1 MGTIGIIAN
10 PSSGKDIRRLVSHAT
25 TVDNNEKLNI
35 VERIILAAQAYGV
48 RDFLIMPDTFQTGY
62 TAIDHLNN
70 LGELTGKIEI
80 LDMTINGSV
89 DDTILAAAEMEKRN
103 IDCIVVL
110 GGDGTSRAVAKSIKN
125 TPIIPLSTGTNN
137 VYPDLIEGTV
147 AGMAAA
153 MIASGR
159 YDLSKITRRDKR
171 IEIYKNEVLMDIAL
185 VDAVITSNPVQGS
198 KAIWNTEEIS
208 KIIVSRAHPASIGFS
223 SIAGCRK
230 IVSVEDDFGMCV
242 DLSEKKYK
250 ILAPIAAGTIKP
262 VTMGDEVMINLNEDF
277 RYETRVS
284 GTIALDGERE
294 IAFQAGNEFVFRIT
308 RNGPLRVDIR
318 KTVELA
324 HNSGFFNIGDQLN
337 IKEKI

>member
-1 MGTIGIIAN
+1 
-10 PSSGKDIRRLVSHAT
+10 
-25 TVDNNEKLNI
+25 
-35 VERIILAAQAYGV
+35 
-48 RDFLIMPDTFQTGY
+48 
-62 TAIDHLNN
+62 
-70 LGELTGKIEI
+70 
-80 LDMTINGSV
+80 
-89 DDTILAAAEMEKRN
+89 
-103 IDCIVVL
+103 
-110 GGDGTSRAVAKSIKN
+110 
-125 TPIIPLSTGTNN
+125 

-223 SIAGCRK
+223 SIAGCRR

-262 VTMGDEVMINLNEDF
+262 VTMGDEVIIKLNEDF
-277 RYETRVS
+277 RYETKVS

-294 IAFQAGNEFVFRIT
+294 IAFQAGNAFVFRIT

-324 HNSGFFNIGDQLN
+324 HNNGFFNIGDELN

>member
-62 TAIDHLNN
+62 TAIDHLSN
-70 LGELTGKIEI
+70 LGELTGKIDI

-89 DDTILAAAEMEKRN
+89 DDTILAASEMEKRN

-171 IEIYKNEVLMDIAL
+171 IEIYKNEELMDIAL

-223 SIAGCRK
+223 SIAGCRR

-277 RYETRVS
+277 RYETKVS

-308 RNGPLRVDIR
+308 RNGPLRVNIR

-324 HNSGFFNIGDQLN
+324 HNNGFFNIGDELN

>member
-1 MGTIGIIAN
+1 MIGIIAN

-48 RDFLIMPDTFQTGY
+48 RDFLIMPDAFQIGY
-62 TAIDHLNN
+62 TAMDHLSN

-80 LDMTINGSV
+80 VDMKYAGSV

-103 IDCIVVL
+103 ADCIVVL

-137 VYPDLIEGTV
+137 VYPDLVEGTV

-153 MIASGR
+153 MIASGK
-159 YDLSKITRRDKR
+159 YDLSKMTHRDKR
-171 IEIYKNEVLMDIAL
+171 IEIYKNGELVDIAL

-198 KAIWNTEEIS
+198 KAIWNTEDIS

-223 SIAGCRK
+223 SIAGCKR
-230 IVSVEDDFGMCV
+230 IVSVQDDFGMCV
-242 DLSEKKYK
+242 DLSEKKHV
-250 ILAPIAAGTIKP
+250 ILAPIAAGTIKA
-262 VTMGDEVMINLNEDF
+262 VTMGDEVLIGLDQDF
-277 RYETRVS
+277 PYETKER

-294 IAFQAGNEFVFRIT
+294 ITFKPEEKFVFRIT

-324 HNSGFFNIGDQLN
+324 HKEGFFSTSGM
-337 IKEKI
+337 IKHKGED